1 MRTILR
7 IVFVGAGIAAPSIV
21 AFWAGAALAQTSPAP
36 ASAIDVANGGKRP
49 IVAVY
54 TSPPGRSDW
63 SDDMLGKGTL
73 RPGKTAKLKLKA
85 KPDGCKVD
93 FSALLDNGETTVK
106 KDIDLCADTPNVG
119 F

>member
-1 MRTILR
+1 MSFLTVVSPLSSRALKSTLQ
-7 IVFVGAGIAAPSIV
+7 PS
-21 AFWAGAALAQTSPAP
+21 GLALSF
-36 ASAIDVANGGKRP
+36 SL
-49 IVAVY
+49 AVL
-54 TSPPGRSDW
+54 PGRSDW